1 MKNQIKP
8 TYYNKKLILILAGIS
23 ILRLL
28 YIAYTPF
35 DLSPDEAHYWEWSRH
50 LSLSYYSKGP
60 GVAYIIAFFTTLL
73 GSTEFGV
80 RAGAVAFAAGGSY
93 FIYLIGC
100 ELTGEEKTGFYAAL
114 LSAITPLLSV
124 GSALM
129 TTDVPFV
136 FFWAGTVFFIMRAIK
151 TKKMTNWYIAGLLA
165 GLGFLSKYTMVLIY
179 PTLLLFI
186 LSGKEQ
192 RGLLLSPGPY
202 VAGIITTVVSLPVF
216 IWNFANKGVTFR
228 HTLGQAHVG
237 SGGFSI
243 KEPLDFIA
251 SQAGLFTPLIF
262 AGFVYGIYRCG
273 RKGFGEHSTPH
284 LFCFLAS
291 AFVFFFF
298 LFAGFHGK
306 VQANWAIA
314 AYVTALPAA
323 VWVFQEAYAR
333 SRPRG
338 SRVKKTLAIIA
349 GLAVLMGT
357 AGTVIAYCPWLL
369 EPMGAKSILWGPPFN
384 RVTSWQELGDKVSL
398 VKKEMEAKKHADQ
411 SAGNKKIFIMSNTY
425 QITSELA
432 FYTEGQPATYNIN
445 TGSRRMNQ
453 YDLWPGFST
462 LKGQSA
468 IYVKGGNAGLVP
480 YTREAFK
487 GCKKER
493 FPIYYKGRLLK
504 EFSIFRCYGFKGFS
518 TEAGQE
524 TLEQKY

>member
-1 MKNQIKP
+1 MKNQRK
-8 TYYNKKLILILAGIS
+8 TRYYNQNLILILAAIS
-23 ILRLL
+23 ILRLIYL
-28 YIAYTPF
+28 LYTPF

-60 GVAYIIAFFTTLL
+60 GVAYIIAFFTALL
-73 GSTEFGV
+73 GSTAFAV
-80 RAGAVAFAAGGSY
+80 RAGAVVFAAGGSY
-93 FIYLIGC
+93 FMYLIGC
-100 ELTGEEKTGFYAAL
+100 EITGEEKTGFYAAL
-114 LSAITPLLSV
+114 LSTITPLLSV
-124 GSALM
+124 GSILM
-129 TTDVPFV
+129 TTDVPFI
-136 FFWAGTVFFIMRAIK
+136 FFWAGTVFFFMRALK
-151 TKKMTNWYIAGLLA
+151 SQKMIHWYVAGLLA

-179 PTLLLFI
+179 PTLLLFL

-192 RGLLLSPGPY
+192 RRLLLSPGPY
-202 VAGIITTVVSLPVF
+202 VAGIITTIVSLPVF

-273 RKGFGEHSTPH
+273 RKGFGGRSTAH
-284 LFCFLAS
+284 LFCFFAS

-323 VWVFQEAYAR
+323 VWVFQEAYKK

-338 SRVKKTLAIIA
+338 SRVKKTLAVL
-349 GLAVLMGT
+349 GVLTVLMGT
-357 AGTVIAYCPWLL
+357 VGTVIAYCPWLL
-369 EPMGAKSILWGPPFN
+369 EPLAPKILWGPPFN
-384 RVTSWQELGDKVSL
+384 RVTSWQKLGDKVSD
-398 VKKEMEAKKHADQ
+398 VKEEMEAEAEHD
-411 SAGNKKIFIMSNTY
+411 SGGEKIFIMSNTY

-432 FYTEGQPATYNIN
+432 FYTRGQPAAYNVN

-453 YDLWPGFST
+453 YDLWPGFAA
-462 LKGQSA
+462 LKGHDA
-468 IYVKGGNAGLVP
+468 IYVKGGNAGLTP
-480 YTREAFK
+480 RTGAAFRE
-487 GCKKER
+487 CKKER

-504 EFSIFRCYGFKGFS
+504 EFSIFRCYGFKGFAAPAR
-518 TEAGQE
+518 EDGE
-524 TLEQKY
+524 TQKF